1 MALYNTQAFVAAAQ
15 SPLLQPYSS
24 DFTAPSLQAFHHRST
39 RQQAPSAENRLLWT
53 DAAGFAI
60 AAAAIGTVVSSRRRF
75 QRRKFKSVTCQRVAA
90 QESVEESAKETV
102 EVESDGCIRSFL
114 LGDLVEETKEEQKD
128 EEKEEKDEEP
138 EEQQEQAVKAVKA
151 VKAVEEEQAVKAV
164 KAVEEVPL
172 KKEVPQK
179 SQEPSANSTKGR
191 SFLRNIWSGLGDI
204 MKKGKRATE
213 ERETEER
220 EKAQAKAA
228 LLGPETP
235 RWKTLLD
242 LFSSVDKNGDGLLS
256 KEELRQFLEENGQD
270 LNSTVIDKMIADTD
284 IDGDGKINITEF
296 IKKMQDWS

>member
-151 VKAVEEEQAVKAV
+151 V
-164 KAVEEVPL
+164 EEVPL